1 MKKIGGLAKGAAKG
15 AAKEAMTTTLNAVV
29 KELINESGVK
39 EVAKEQFLE
48 AGKKILGDQNIPTK
62 QKVQKELLKALI
74 KKELGL

>member
-15 AAKEAMTTTLNAVV
+15 AAKEAMTTTLNTVV

-39 EVAKEQFLE
+39 EVAKEQLLE
-48 AGKKILGDQNIPTK
+48 AGKKIIGDQNIPNK